1 MNKEKI
7 TEEKRKFVRLNT
19 SVDVIYS
26 VLKKPEEK
34 LTTQT
39 KNISAGGI
47 CIIAHEK
54 LDIDTFLIISIYF
67 PGEALPIV
75 CEGRVVW
82 TKAFQIGKE
91 AAHYDVGVEFTK
103 INPEDR
109 KKIDQYVFSYIK

>member
-1 MNKEKI
+1 MNKEKVI
-7 TEEKRKFVRLNT
+7 EEKRKFIRLNT

-26 VLKKPEEK
+26 ILKQPEEK
-34 LTTQT
+34 LTAQT

-54 LDIDTFLIISIYF
+54 LDIHTLLVISIYF
-67 PGEALPIV
+67 PGEALPII

-82 TKAFQIGKE
+82 TKSFQIGKE

-103 INPEDR
+103 IGQEDR